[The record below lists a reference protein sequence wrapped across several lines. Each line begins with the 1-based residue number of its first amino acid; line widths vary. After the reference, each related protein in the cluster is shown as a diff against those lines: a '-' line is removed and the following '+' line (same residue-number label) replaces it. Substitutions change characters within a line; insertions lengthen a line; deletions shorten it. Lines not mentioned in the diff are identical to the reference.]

1 MRQTLRGIVI
11 VVLVALFAAV
21 GVGIGSNLTEHF
33 RNLFLYNEVLTIIQH
48 RYVEKEEPSKL
59 IMSSIQ
65 GMLRTLDPHSHLL
78 DELMSKQMRE
88 DQQGSFYGIGIQFDV
103 INGMLTVISPIEG
116 SPAYK
121 VGLLAGDRIVGIEGE
136 DARGISTIDVIKK
149 LKGPKGTTVTVTVQR
164 EGVAELLTFTIKRD
178 TIPTASVPYYFML
191 NDTVG
196 YVRLTRFSETTASE
210 MNEAIHELK
219 KDGMQEVIL
228 DLRLNGGGLLTQ
240 AIAVSDMFLSA
251 GLPIVSTKG
260 RTSESNQSVFATKRT
275 KLPTVP
281 LVILIDEGTASGS
294 EIVAGA
300 VQDSDR
306 GLIVGSRSFGKGLVQ
321 SVIQLPENW
330 TLVLTT
336 ARYYTPSG
344 RCIQKPYSQY
354 DNGEYIKSYSESD
367 NGENAG
373 GEKKEAPED
382 QVIYRSRAGRE
393 LTGGGGIHPDVV
405 VAYTELDKGYEELYR
420 KNIFTLFGLHYA
432 SRHRDLKKDFEI
444 DDAVVA
450 EFVKFAADNGVE
462 ITSEKLLGDKGPY
475 VKTYIKW
482 RIVQSL
488 WGNKEAAITFSSV
501 DDQVQKA
508 IEVMPQARKML
519 EDVYL
524 PLLKEQP
531 EPSSEPEPKSGAAS
545 TQDSFDMAA

>member
-11 VVLVALFAAV
+11 VILVALFAAV

-33 RNLFLYNEVLTIIQH
+33 RNLFLYNEVLTIVQH
-48 RYVEKEEPSKL
+48 RYVEKQEPSKL
-59 IMSSIQ
+59 IMSSIE

-78 DELMSKQMRE
+78 NELMSKQMRE

-178 TIPTASVPYYFML
+178 TIPTASVPYCFML
-191 NDTVG
+191 NDTIG

-219 KDGMQEVIL
+219 KDGMQEIVL
-228 DLRLNGGGLLTQ
+228 DLRYNGGGLLNQ

-275 KLPTVP
+275 KLPNVP

-300 VQDSDR
+300 VQDNDR

-354 DNGEYIKSYSESD
+354 DNGEYM
-367 NGENAG
+367 G
-373 GEKKEAPED
+373 GEKGEEPED
-382 QVIYRSRAGRE
+382 RVIYRSRAGRE
-393 LTGGGGIHPDVV
+393 LTGGGGIHPDVLV
-405 VAYTELDKGYEELYR
+405 QYTELDKGYEELYR

-432 SRHRDLKKDFEI
+432 SQHRDLKRDFEI
-444 DDAVVA
+444 DDNVVA
-450 EFVKFAADNGVE
+450 AFLKFAADNGVE
-462 ITSEKLLGDKGPY
+462 TTKEKLLGDKGPY

-508 IEVMPQARKML
+508 IEVMPQSRKML
-519 EDVYL
+519 DDVYL

-545 TQDSFDMAA
+545 TQDSFDLAA